1 MLPCDEELWQGHAV
15 RPGRS
20 AKGVGGNYPSLSSDE
35 GSIYAETGGTYIAT
49 LRFLAPRAVCHRL
62 RPADRGA
69 SLPDIEIRH
78 GSGVFWGVQYHPE
91 IDLHEVSGA
100 LRRQSDELVGEGYAS
115 SPEALEK
122 YASMVE
128 ALHQAPDCKDLAW
141 CLRLDEQV
149 TTAECRLTEL
159 RNFICFVAEEQ

>member
-1 MLPCDEELWQGHAV
+1 MPEQ
-15 RPGRS
+15 
-20 AKGVGGNYPSLSSDE
+20 
-35 GSIYAETGGTYIAT
+35 
-49 LRFLAPRAVCHRL
+49 LRFLAAESEPPQVRKTRRESVGRSSGETYIDTLHALAPEAVCHRVK
-62 RPADRGA
+62 PADRGA

-141 CLRLDEQV
+141 
-149 TTAECRLTEL
+149 
-159 RNFICFVAEEQ
+159 